1 MIPIDTIFS
10 PITKVGYEVVTKE
23 GFETLF
29 LEVFTDGSI
38 RPTDALAKAAL
49 LLIEHFSLITD
60 DCFVEQKED
69 EPEKEEF
76 DEETL
81 RLRQLLNTPIVDL
94 NLSVRATNCLRA
106 AEVNTLGELVQYKL
120 HDLLRFRNFGKK
132 SMVEI
137 EELLDSLGLSFGMD
151 ISKIHT

>member
-1 MIPIDTIFS
+1 MTLENSEALETSHKNVLEFSQRYLNLLNSKKQIDLDI
-10 PITKVGYEVVTKE
+10 K
-23 GFETLF
+23 
-29 LEVFTDGSI
+29 
-38 RPTDALAKAAL
+38 AL
-49 LLIEHFSLITD
+49 
-60 DCFVEQKED
+60 
-69 EPEKEEF
+69 KEEF